1 MAQQIPDTAETHNAA
16 ETSDIPEIPDTAE
29 TSDAAARQSIESDL
43 DSTLFV
49 QAGAGTGKT
58 TALVNRIL
66 ALIASGVEIK
76 HIAAIT
82 FTEKAAAELQAR
94 IRRKLQEKVES
105 ASAETDSP
113 AAVSSSRSNF
123 TALQLYEKALADL
136 DNAAVSTLH
145 SFAQR
150 ILTEHALDA
159 DLPLQFEVFEP
170 VASVIDFAESWERFH
185 ADCLLD
191 DNHAQAFLLAD
202 TMEIRSDWLK
212 NVAASFRDN
221 WDLLETCSRKSFPPL
236 GKIPLESEDQTDED
250 CDKVISYLEWL
261 IADFTLEQAILR
273 KTQGQMIF
281 HDLLVLARDL
291 LADAQRGAS
300 VRASLHNRY
309 KFLLIDEFQDTDPIQ
324 IELAVRIAS
333 AVDQPQTNGRSRWQD
348 HEIETGRLFFVGDPK
363 QSIYR
368 FRRADISL
376 YLEAAQR
383 FGSTDGQTLGLTAN
397 WRSTEPLIS
406 WVNNVFGSLISS
418 AEGSQSQYEPLEA
431 MRKPIADDPG
441 PSIALIGA
449 EAHKRIPKLDES
461 GNPEKYK
468 SGKKKGQP
476 KFKKQSMPYIRGAEA
491 HDIACVIRQI
501 ADEEWLVGQKSAEGY
516 DTRPAQLNDICILIP
531 KRTGLPILE
540 TALSKAGIPYRVEVS
555 NQIFSA
561 PEIRDLLAV
570 LFAIDDP
577 ADELMIT
584 TALRSP
590 AFGCGDDDL
599 FAYRLKGGKWDYL
612 NPRPAD
618 DSENRLVANAL
629 EWLRQMH
636 RERNLLTPSQVVEK
650 VVRERN
656 LLELALTDKNYRD
669 IWRRLRFIGSLARQF
684 TDQTGGTLRQFL
696 QWLRRLGED
705 KMKLEETIVPE
716 SDYNAVRIM
725 TVHAAKGLEF
735 PIVILADMASQMA
748 ERKTNGGVVWNSSG
762 QPGIYFKKD
771 LASEA
776 YRDFAEAHQTFSH
789 HENIRKL
796 YVACTRAKDHL
807 VVSLHRNEPDPNDN
821 SAAGSAAEPKTWAE
835 TLHSVLPAMND
846 HSQAFDFSDV
856 SDFAVSPA
864 NDFRELGSAEQLEGS
879 EGATREISTG
889 EDNAEGGTARRKI
902 TWKDRAQWQAER
914 DRITAASQK
923 RRAFSAS
930 EISKMNGSSTAA
942 PVETGLNTTSPVT
955 ADPSTEEISEPE
967 DDLSKDPDET
977 HGSHK
982 GRGASEFGKAVHEVL
997 QSCDIA
1003 VLNPDDPS
1011 TAETLSR
1018 LTEAHAGTFGIHDET
1033 RKAEISRIAQM
1044 ALRADIIREV
1054 SAREHLKEIYAAAP
1068 LGDNKLV
1075 YGYIDLVF
1083 QDGNGNL
1090 AIIDYKTVKNLDAF
1104 RESRDKHRRQMA
1116 AYAVALEESAGLSV
1130 SRCVLVVLPVKGD
1143 KASEDEISGE
1153 ELEAAK
1159 RDVKSALVNP

>member
-1 MAQQIPDTAETHNAA
+1 MAQKNSSATEILDTAATSETAA
-16 ETSDIPEIPDTAE
+16 
-29 TSDAAARQSIESDL
+29 TSDAAARQTIETDL

-58 TALVNRIL
+58 TALVSRIL

-94 IRRKLQEKVES
+94 IRRKLQEAILNS
-105 ASAETDSP
+105 ADSSVP
-113 AAVSSSRSNF
+113 ANHSPLASTVAPDEFSTASNSK
-123 TALQLYEKALADL
+123 QLYSKALTDL
-136 DNAAVSTLH
+136 DNAAISTLH

-150 ILTEHALDA
+150 ILAEHALDA
-159 DLPLQFEVFEP
+159 DLPLQFEVFDP
-170 VASVIDFAESWERFH
+170 VASVIGFAESWEQFH
-185 ADCLLD
+185 ADCHLD

-212 NVAASFRDN
+212 NVASSFRDN
-221 WDLLETCSRKSFPPL
+221 WDLLEACSRKSFPPL
-236 GKIPLESEDQTDED
+236 GEIPLDPDDQTDED
-250 CDKVISYLEWL
+250 CQKVISYLESL
-261 IADFTLEQAILR
+261 IADFTLEQAALR

-291 LADAQRGAS
+291 LADPERGAS

-333 AVDQPQTNGRSRWQD
+333 AVEQPEKNGRSRWQD
-348 HEIETGRLFFVGDPK
+348 HQIETGRLFFVGDPK

-376 YLEAAQR
+376 YLEAAKR
-383 FGSTDGQTLGLTAN
+383 FGSPGGKTLGLTAN

-406 WVNNVFGSLISS
+406 WVNHTFGNLISS
-418 AEGSQSQYEPLEA
+418 AEGSQSQYEQLEA
-431 MRKPIADDPG
+431 MRKPMEGDPG

-449 EAHKRIPKLDES
+449 DAHKRIPKLGED

-468 SGKKKGQP
+468 SGKRKGQP
-476 KFKKQSMPYIRGAEA
+476 KFKKQTMPYIRHAEA
-491 HDIACVIRQI
+491 HDIACLIRQI
-501 ADEEWLVGQKSAEGY
+501 ADEEWLVGRKSAEGY
-516 DTRPAQLNDICILIP
+516 DARPAQLSDICILIP

-555 NQIFSA
+555 NHIFSA

-570 LFAIDDP
+570 LSAIDDP
-577 ADELMIT
+577 ADELMVAA
-584 TALRSP
+584 ALRSS

-599 FAYRLKGGKWDYL
+599 FAYRLKGGEWNYL
-612 NPRPAD
+612 NPWPAAAPD
-618 DSENRLVANAL
+618 GENCLAASAL
-629 EWLRQMH
+629 EWLREMH
-636 RERNLLTPSQVVEK
+636 HQRNLLTPSQVVEK

-656 LLELALTDKNYRD
+656 LLELALADKNYRD

-684 TDQTGGTLRQFL
+684 TDQTGGSLRQFL
-696 QWLRRLGED
+696 QWLKRLGED

-771 LASEA
+771 LASQT
-776 YRDFAEAHQTFSH
+776 YKDFAEAHRTFSH
-789 HENIRKL
+789 HESIRKL

-807 VVSLHRNEPDPNDN
+807 VVSLHRNEPIEEGGTA
-821 SAAGSAAEPKTWAE
+821 SGSTADGAAAEPKTWAE
-835 TLHSVLPAMND
+835 TLHSVLPAMD
-846 HSQAFDFSDV
+846 GHCRAFDFSDV
-856 SDFAVSPA
+856 SGLAVSPESGIAKLGA
-864 NDFRELGSAEQLEGS
+864 NADA
-879 EGATREISTG
+879 A
-889 EDNAEGGTARRKI
+889 
-902 TWKDRAQWQAER
+902 WKDRAEWEAER
-914 DRITAASQK
+914 DSIAAAAQE
-923 RRAFSAS
+923 RRSFSAS
-930 EISKMNGSSTAA
+930 EISKMNG
-942 PVETGLNTTSPVT
+942 
-955 ADPSTEEISEPE
+955 PSTVVAGAAGSHIPSSAAAAAQKTDEPE

-997 QSCDIA
+997 QSCDLA
-1003 VLNPDDPS
+1003 ALNPDDPG
-1011 TAETLSR
+1011 TRETLSK
-1018 LTEAHAGTFGIHDET
+1018 LTEAHAATFGITDED
-1033 RKAEISRIAQM
+1033 RKAEIIRLAEM
-1044 ALRADIIREV
+1044 ALQADIIREV
-1054 SAREHLKEIYAAAP
+1054 SNREHLKEIYAAAP
-1068 LGDNKLV
+1068 LADGKLI

-1083 QDGNGNL
+1083 QDGNGDL
-1090 AIIDYKTVKNLDAF
+1090 AIIDYKTVKDFDAF
-1104 RESRDKHRRQMA
+1104 RESKDKHCRQMA
-1116 AYAVALEESAGLSV
+1116 AYALALEKSTDLAV
-1130 SRCVLVVLPVKGD
+1130 SRCVLVVLPRKGSE
-1143 KASEDEISGE
+1143 ASEEDISGE
-1153 ELEAAK
+1153 ELEEAK
-1159 RDVKSALVNP
+1159 RSVALSLADAG

>member
-1 MAQQIPDTAETHNAA
+1 MSQKNSSVTEILVATEISETASGTAA
-16 ETSDIPEIPDTAE
+16 
-29 TSDAAARQSIESDL
+29 TSDAAARQAIETDL

-58 TALVNRIL
+58 TALVRRIL

-94 IRRKLQEKVES
+94 IRRKLQEAILNS
-105 ASAETDSP
+105 ADSSVPANHSPPASTFAPDELSA
-113 AAVSSSRSNF
+113 ASNF
-123 TALQLYEKALADL
+123 EPPADFASLNSAQLYSKALADL
-136 DNAAVSTLH
+136 DNAAISTLH

-150 ILTEHALDA
+150 ILAEHALDA
-159 DLPLQFEVFEP
+159 DLPLQFEVFDP
-170 VASVIDFAESWERFH
+170 VASVIGFAESWEQFH

-212 NVAASFRDN
+212 NVASSFRDN
-221 WDLLETCSRKSFPPL
+221 WDLLEACSRKSLPPL
-236 GKIPLESEDQTDED
+236 GEIPLDPDDQTDED
-250 CDKVISYLEWL
+250 CQKVIAYLESL
-261 IADFTLEQAILR
+261 IADFTLEQAASR

-291 LADAQRGAS
+291 LANPERGAS

-333 AVDQPQTNGRSRWQD
+333 AVDQPEKNGRSRWQD
-348 HEIETGRLFFVGDPK
+348 HQIETGRLFFVGDPK

-376 YLEAAQR
+376 YLEAAKR
-383 FGSTDGQTLGLTAN
+383 FGSPDGQTLGLTAN

-406 WVNNVFGSLISS
+406 WVNHTFGNLISS

-431 MRKPIADDPG
+431 MRKPMAGDPG

-449 EAHKRIPKLDES
+449 DAHKRIPKLGED

-468 SGKKKGQP
+468 SGKRKGQP
-476 KFKKQSMPYIRGAEA
+476 KFKKQTMPYIREAEA
-491 HDIACVIRQI
+491 HDIACLIRQI
-501 ADEEWLVGQKSAEGY
+501 ADEEWLVGRKSAESY
-516 DTRPAQLNDICILIP
+516 DARPAQLSDICILIP

-570 LFAIDDP
+570 LSAIEDP
-577 ADELMIT
+577 ADELMVT

-599 FAYRLKGGKWDYL
+599 FAYCLKGGDWNYL
-612 NPRPAD
+612 NPWPAV
-618 DSENRLVANAL
+618 DSDGENCLVANSL
-629 EWLRQMH
+629 EWLREQH
-636 RERNLLTPSQVVEK
+636 LQRSLFTPSQVVEK
-650 VVRERN
+650 VVRERH
-656 LLELALTDKNYRD
+656 LLELSLADKNYRD

-696 QWLRRLGED
+696 QWLKRLGED

-748 ERKTNGGVVWNSSG
+748 ERKTNGGVVWDNSG
-762 QPGIYFKKD
+762 QSGIYFKKD
-771 LASEA
+771 LANKTYE
-776 YRDFAEAHQTFSH
+776 DFAEAHRTFSH

-807 VVSLHRNEPDPNDN
+807 VVSLHRNEPDPSS
-821 SAAGSAAEPKTWAE
+821 SADSETEPKTWAE
-835 TLHSVLPAMND
+835 TLHSVLPAMDD
-846 HSQAFDFSDV
+846 HCRAFDFSDV
-856 SDFAVSPA
+856 SGLAVNPESDIGKLSA
-864 NDFRELGSAEQLEGS
+864 NA
-879 EGATREISTG
+879 
-889 EDNAEGGTARRKI
+889 GTA
-902 TWKDRAQWQAER
+902 WKDRAEWEAAR
-914 DRITAASQK
+914 DSIAAAAHK

-930 EISKMNGSSTAA
+930 EISKMNDPNTVVPGAAGSHIPSSAA
-942 PVETGLNTTSPVT
+942 AAAQKT
-955 ADPSTEEISEPE
+955 DEPE

-982 GRGASEFGKAVHEVL
+982 GRGANEFGKAVHEVL
-997 QSCDIA
+997 QSCDLA
-1003 VLNPDDPS
+1003 ALNPDDPG
-1011 TAETLSR
+1011 TRETLGK
-1018 LTEAHAGTFGIHDET
+1018 LTEAHAATFGITDGDQ
-1033 RKAEISRIAQM
+1033 KAEIIRLAEM
-1044 ALRADIIREV
+1044 ALQADIIREV
-1054 SAREHLKEIYAAAP
+1054 SNREHLKEIYAAAP
-1068 LGDNKLV
+1068 LADGKLI

-1083 QDGNGNL
+1083 QDGKGDL
-1090 AIIDYKTVKNLDAF
+1090 AIIDYKTVKDFDAF
-1104 RESRDKHRRQMA
+1104 HESKDKHCRQMA
-1116 AYAVALEESAGLSV
+1116 AYALALEKSAGLAV
-1130 SRCVLVVLPVKGD
+1130 SRCVLVVLPRNGSE
-1143 KASEDEISGE
+1143 ASEEDISGE
-1153 ELEAAK
+1153 RLEEAK
-1159 RDVKSALVNP
+1159 KSVALSLADAG

>member
-1 MAQQIPDTAETHNAA
+1 MARENSSATEILDAAATSETTATFETAA
-16 ETSDIPEIPDTAE
+16 
-29 TSDAAARQSIESDL
+29 TSDAAARQAIETDL

-58 TALVNRIL
+58 TALVSRIL

-94 IRRKLQEKVES
+94 IRRKLQEAILNS
-105 ASAETDSP
+105 ADSSVPANHSPPASTVTPDKFSAASDSK
-113 AAVSSSRSNF
+113 
-123 TALQLYEKALADL
+123 QLYSKALADL
-136 DNAAVSTLH
+136 DNAAISTLH

-150 ILTEHALDA
+150 ILAEHALDA
-159 DLPLQFEVFEP
+159 DLPLRFEVFDP
-170 VASVIDFAESWERFH
+170 VASAIGFAESWEQFH

-212 NVAASFRDN
+212 NVASSFRDN
-221 WDLLETCSRKSFPPL
+221 WDLLEACSRKSLPPL
-236 GKIPLESEDQTDED
+236 GEIPLDPDGQTNEDRLKD
-250 CDKVISYLEWL
+250 CQKVIAYLESL
-261 IADFTLEQAILR
+261 IADFTLEQAALR

-291 LADAQRGAS
+291 LADPERGAS

-324 IELAVRIAS
+324 IELAVRIAG
-333 AVDQPQTNGRSRWQD
+333 AVNQSSKTHLSRWQN
-348 HEIETGRLFFVGDPK
+348 HRIEAGRLFFVGDPK

-376 YLEAAQR
+376 YLEAADN
-383 FGSTDGQTLGLTAN
+383 FGPPHGQTLELTAN

-406 WVNNVFGSLISS
+406 WVNHAFGNLISA

-431 MRKPIADDPG
+431 MRQSMTGDPG

-449 EAHKRIPKLDES
+449 DAHKRIPKLDED
-461 GNPEKYK
+461 GNPVKYK
-468 SGKKKGQP
+468 TGKKKGQP
-476 KFKKQSMPYIRGAEA
+476 RFEKQKMPYIRGAEA
-491 HDIACVIRQI
+491 HDIACLIHQI
-501 ADEEWLVGQKSAEGY
+501 LGDEWLVGQKSSEGY
-516 DTRPAQLNDICILIP
+516 DARPARLDDICILIP
-531 KRTGLPILE
+531 NRTSLPILE
-540 TALSKAGIPYRVEVS
+540 NTLSKAGIPYRVEVS

-570 LFAIDDP
+570 LSAIDDP
-577 ADELMIT
+577 ADELMVA

-599 FAYRLKGGKWDYL
+599 FAYRLKGGEWNYL
-612 NPRPAD
+612 NPWPAAAPD
-618 DSENRLVANAL
+618 GENCLAANAL
-629 EWLRQMH
+629 EWLREMH
-636 RERNLLTPSQVVEK
+636 HQRNLLTPSQVVEK

-656 LLELALTDKNYRD
+656 LLELALADKNYRD

-696 QWLRRLGED
+696 QWLKHLGEN
-705 KMKLEETIVPE
+705 KMQLEEAIVPE

-748 ERKTNGGVVWNSSG
+748 ERKTNGDVVWNSSG

-771 LASEA
+771 LASQT
-776 YRDFAEAHQTFSH
+776 YKDFAEAHRTFSH

-807 VVSLHRNEPDPNDN
+807 VVSLHRNEPDP
-821 SAAGSAAEPKTWAE
+821 GSPADSEAEPKTWAE
-835 TLHSVLPAMND
+835 TLHSVLPAMDD
-846 HSQAFDFSDV
+846 HCRAFDFSDV
-856 SDFAVSPA
+856 SGLAASPESDIGKLGA
-864 NDFRELGSAEQLEGS
+864 NA
-879 EGATREISTG
+879 
-889 EDNAEGGTARRKI
+889 GTA
-902 TWKDRAQWQAER
+902 WKDRAEWEAAR
-914 DRITAASQK
+914 DSIAAAAQE

-930 EISKMNGSSTAA
+930 EISKMNGPDTAGPA
-942 PVETGLNTTSPVT
+942 AQKT
-955 ADPSTEEISEPE
+955 DEPE

-982 GRGASEFGKAVHEVL
+982 GRGANEFGKAVHEVL
-997 QSCDIA
+997 QSCDLA
-1003 VLNPDDPS
+1003 ALNPDDPG
-1011 TAETLSR
+1011 TRETLGK
-1018 LTEAHAGTFGIHDET
+1018 LTEAHAATFGITDED
-1033 RKAEISRIAQM
+1033 RKAEIIRLADM
-1044 ALRADIIREV
+1044 ALQADIIREV
-1054 SAREHLKEIYAAAP
+1054 SNREHLKEIYAAAP
-1068 LGDNKLV
+1068 LADGKLI

-1083 QDGNGNL
+1083 QDGNGDL
-1090 AIIDYKTVKNLDAF
+1090 AIIDYKTVKDFDAF
-1104 RESRDKHRRQMA
+1104 RESKDKHCRQMA
-1116 AYAVALEESAGLSV
+1116 AYALALEKSTGLAV
-1130 SRCVLVVLPVKGD
+1130 SRCVLVVLPRKGSE
-1143 KASEDEISGE
+1143 ASEEDVSGE
-1153 ELEAAK
+1153 ELEEAK
-1159 RDVKSALVNP
+1159 RSVALSLADAG

>member
-1 MAQQIPDTAETHNAA
+1 MAQKNSSATEILDAVATSETAA
-16 ETSDIPEIPDTAE
+16 
-29 TSDAAARQSIESDL
+29 TSDAAARQAIETDL

-58 TALVNRIL
+58 TALVSRIL

-94 IRRKLQEKVES
+94 IRRKLQEAILNSADSS
-105 ASAETDSP
+105 ASHSP
-113 AAVSSSRSNF
+113 PASTFAPDEFSAASNSK
-123 TALQLYEKALADL
+123 QLYSKALADL
-136 DNAAVSTLH
+136 DNAAISTLH

-150 ILTEHALDA
+150 ILAEHALDA
-159 DLPLQFEVFEP
+159 DLPLRFEVFDP
-170 VASVIDFAESWERFH
+170 VASAIGFAESWEQFH

-212 NVAASFRDN
+212 NVASSFRDN
-221 WDLLETCSRKSFPPL
+221 WDLLEACSRKSLPPL
-236 GKIPLESEDQTDED
+236 SEIPLDPDDQTDED
-250 CDKVISYLEWL
+250 RQKVISYLESL
-261 IADFTLEQAILR
+261 IADFTLEQAASR

-291 LADAQRGAS
+291 LADPERGAS

-333 AVDQPQTNGRSRWQD
+333 AVEQPEKSGRSRWQD
-348 HEIETGRLFFVGDPK
+348 HQIETGRLFFVGDPK

-376 YLEAAQR
+376 YLEAAKR
-383 FGSTDGQTLGLTAN
+383 FGSPNGQTLGLTAN

-406 WVNNVFGSLISS
+406 WVNHTFGNLISS

-431 MRKPIADDPG
+431 MRKPMADDPG

-449 EAHKRIPKLDES
+449 DAHKRIPKLGED
-461 GNPEKYK
+461 GNPEQYK
-468 SGKKKGQP
+468 SGKRKGQP
-476 KFKKQSMPYIRGAEA
+476 KFKKQTMPYIRQAEA
-491 HDIACVIRQI
+491 HDIACVIRKI
-501 ADEEWLVGQKSAEGY
+501 ADEEWLVGRKSAEGY
-516 DTRPAQLNDICILIP
+516 DARPAQLNDICILIP

-555 NQIFSA
+555 NHIFSA

-570 LFAIDDP
+570 LSAIDDP
-577 ADELMIT
+577 ADELMVA

-599 FAYRLKGGKWDYL
+599 FAYRLKGGEWNYL
-612 NPRPAD
+612 NPWPAAD
-618 DSENRLVANAL
+618 SDSENCLAASAL
-629 EWLRQMH
+629 EWLREMH
-636 RERNLLTPSQVVEK
+636 HQRNLLTPSQVVEK

-656 LLELALTDKNYRD
+656 LLELALADKNYRD

-684 TDQTGGTLRQFL
+684 TDQTGGSLRQFL
-696 QWLRRLGED
+696 QWLKRLGED

-748 ERKTNGGVVWNSSG
+748 ERKTNGGVVWDSSG

-771 LASEA
+771 LASQA
-776 YRDFAEAHQTFSH
+776 YKDFAEAHRTFSQ

-807 VVSLHRNEPDPNDN
+807 VVSLHRNEPDP
-821 SAAGSAAEPKTWAE
+821 GSPADSEAEPKTWAE
-835 TLHSVLPAMND
+835 TLHSVLPAMDD
-846 HSQAFDFSDV
+846 HCRAFDFSDV
-856 SDFAVSPA
+856 SGLAVSPES
-864 NDFRELGSAEQLEGS
+864 DIGKLSA
-879 EGATREISTG
+879 
-889 EDNAEGGTARRKI
+889 GTA
-902 TWKDRAQWQAER
+902 WKDRAVWEAER
-914 DRITAASQK
+914 DSIAAAAQE

-930 EISKMNGSSTAA
+930 EISRMNGPDTAGPA
-942 PVETGLNTTSPVT
+942 AQKT
-955 ADPSTEEISEPE
+955 DEPE

-982 GRGASEFGKAVHEVL
+982 GRGANEFGKAVHEVL
-997 QSCDIA
+997 QSCDLA
-1003 VLNPDDPS
+1003 ALNPDDPG
-1011 TAETLSR
+1011 TRETLSK
-1018 LTEAHAGTFGIHDET
+1018 LTEAHAATFGITDED
-1033 RKAEISRIAQM
+1033 RKAEIIRLAEM
-1044 ALRADIIREV
+1044 ALQADIIREV
-1054 SAREHLKEIYAAAP
+1054 STREHLKEIYTAAP
-1068 LGDNKLV
+1068 LADGRLI

-1083 QDGNGNL
+1083 RDGNGDL
-1090 AIIDYKTVKNLDAF
+1090 AIIDYKTVKDFDAF
-1104 RESRDKHRRQMA
+1104 RESKDKHCCQMA
-1116 AYAVALEESAGLSV
+1116 AYALALEKSTGLAV
-1130 SRCVLVVLPVKGD
+1130 SRCVLVVLPRKGSE
-1143 KASEDEISGE
+1143 ASEEDISGE
-1153 ELEAAK
+1153 ELEEAK
-1159 RDVKSALVNP
+1159 RSVALSLADAG

>member
-1 MAQQIPDTAETHNAA
+1 MSLKNSIATEILDAAATSETAADTAA
-16 ETSDIPEIPDTAE
+16 
-29 TSDAAARQSIESDL
+29 TSDAAARQTIETDL

-58 TALVNRIL
+58 TALVSRIL

-94 IRRKLQEKVES
+94 IRRKLQEAIETASAPESS
-105 ASAETDSP
+105 ASP
-113 AAVSSSRSNF
+113 AVSSSLSDS
-123 TALQLYEKALADL
+123 ALSDSAVAQLYSKALADL
-136 DNAAVSTLH
+136 DNAAISTLH

-159 DLPLQFEVFEP
+159 DLPLRFEVFDP
-170 VASVIDFAESWERFH
+170 VASAIGFAESWDQFH

-212 NVAASFRDN
+212 NAAGSFRDN
-221 WDLLETCSRKSFPPL
+221 WDLLEARNRKSLPPL
-236 GKIPLESEDQTDED
+236 GEIPLDPDEQDNEDRQ
-250 CDKVISYLEWL
+250 KVISYLESL
-261 IADFTLEQAILR
+261 ITDFTLEQAALR

-291 LADAQRGAS
+291 LADPKRGAS

-333 AVDQPQTNGRSRWQD
+333 AVDQPEKNERSRWQD

-376 YLEAAQR
+376 YLQAAKR
-383 FGSTDGQTLGLTAN
+383 FGSPDGQTLGLTAN

-406 WVNNVFGSLISS
+406 WVNDVFANLISS

-431 MRKPIADDPG
+431 MRKPMAGDPG

-449 EAHKRIPKLDES
+449 EAHKRIPKLGED

-468 SGKKKGQP
+468 SGKRKGQP
-476 KFKKQSMPYIRGAEA
+476 KFKKQTMPYIREAEA
-491 HDIACVIRQI
+491 HDIACLIRQI
-501 ADEEWLVGQKSAEGY
+501 ADEEWLVGRKSAEGY
-516 DTRPAQLNDICILIP
+516 DARPAQLNDICILIP

-570 LFAIDDP
+570 LSAIDDP
-577 ADELMIT
+577 ADELMVA

-599 FAYRLKGGKWDYL
+599 FTYRLKGGEWNYL
-612 NPRPAD
+612 NPWPAAAPD
-618 DSENRLVANAL
+618 GENCLAANAL
-629 EWLRQMH
+629 EWLREMH
-636 RERNLLTPSQVVEK
+636 HQRNLLTPSQVVEK

-656 LLELALTDKNYRD
+656 LLELALADKNYRD

-684 TDQTGGTLRQFL
+684 TDQTGGSLRQFL
-696 QWLRRLGED
+696 QWLKRLGED

-748 ERKTNGGVVWNSSG
+748 ERKTNGGVVWDSSG

-771 LASEA
+771 LANKTYE
-776 YRDFAEAHQTFSH
+776 DFAEVHRTFSH

-807 VVSLHRNEPDPNDN
+807 VVSLHRNEPIEEGGTV
-821 SAAGSAAEPKTWAE
+821 SGSTADGTAAEPKTWAE
-835 TLHSVLPAMND
+835 TLHSVLPAMDD
-846 HSQAFDFSDV
+846 HCRAFDFSDV
-856 SDFAVSPA
+856 SGLAVNPESDIGKLSA
-864 NDFRELGSAEQLEGS
+864 NA
-879 EGATREISTG
+879 
-889 EDNAEGGTARRKI
+889 GTA
-902 TWKDRAQWQAER
+902 WKDRAEWEAAR
-914 DRITAASQK
+914 DSIAAAAHK

-930 EISKMNGSSTAA
+930 EISKMNDPNTVVPGAAGSHIPSSAA
-942 PVETGLNTTSPVT
+942 AAAQKT
-955 ADPSTEEISEPE
+955 DEPE

-982 GRGASEFGKAVHEVL
+982 GRGANEFGKAVHEVL
-997 QSCDIA
+997 QSCDLAA
-1003 VLNPDDPS
+1003 VNPDDPG
-1011 TAETLSR
+1011 TRETLGK
-1018 LTEAHAGTFGIHDET
+1018 LTEAHAATFGITDGDQ
-1033 RKAEISRIAQM
+1033 KAEIIRLAEM
-1044 ALRADIIREV
+1044 ALQADIIREV
-1054 SAREHLKEIYAAAP
+1054 SNREHLKEIYAAAP
-1068 LGDNKLV
+1068 LADGKLV

-1083 QDGNGNL
+1083 QDGNGDL
-1090 AIIDYKTVKNLDAF
+1090 AIIDYKTVKDFDAF
-1104 RESRDKHRRQMA
+1104 HESKDKHCRQMA
-1116 AYAVALEESAGLSV
+1116 AYALALEKSAGLAV
-1130 SRCVLVVLPVKGD
+1130 SRCVLVVLPRNGSE
-1143 KASEDEISGE
+1143 ASEEDISGK
-1153 ELEAAK
+1153 ELEEAK
-1159 RDVKSALVNP
+1159 ISVALSLADAG

>member
-1 MAQQIPDTAETHNAA
+1 MAQQIPDAA
-16 ETSDIPEIPDTAE
+16 EA
-29 TSDAAARQSIESDL
+29 SDAAARQAIESDL

-94 IRRKLQEKVES
+94 IRQKLQEKVES
-105 ASAETDSP
+105 ASAATDSP
-113 AAVSSSRSNF
+113 AAVFSSRSDF

-170 VASVIDFAESWERFH
+170 VASVIDFAESWEQFH

-221 WDLLETCSRKSFPPL
+221 WDLLETCSQKSLPPL
-236 GKIPLESEDQTDED
+236 GKIPLDPDDQTDED
-250 CDKVISYLEWL
+250 CDKVISYLELL
-261 IADFTLEQAILR
+261 IADFTLEQAFLR

-333 AVDQPQTNGRSRWQD
+333 AVDQPQTNERSRWQD

-383 FGSTDGQTLGLTAN
+383 FGSTGGQTLGLTAN

-406 WVNNVFGSLISS
+406 WVNHVFGSLISS

-431 MRKPIADDPG
+431 MRKPIAGDPG

-476 KFKKQSMPYIRGAEA
+476 KFKKQSMLYIRGAEA

-516 DTRPAQLNDICILIP
+516 AARPAQLNDICILIP

-577 ADELMIT
+577 ADELMVA

-599 FAYRLKGGKWDYL
+599 FAYSLKGGKWNYL
-612 NPRPAD
+612 KPWPAD

-705 KMKLEETIVPE
+705 KMKLEETIIPE

-735 PIVILADMASQMA
+735 PIVILADMAFG
-748 ERKTNGGVVWNSSG
+748 ERKCYLLSTSG
-762 QPGIYFKKD
+762 
-771 LASEA
+771 
-776 YRDFAEAHQTFSH
+776 
-789 HENIRKL
+789 
-796 YVACTRAKDHL
+796 
-807 VVSLHRNEPDPNDN
+807 
-821 SAAGSAAEPKTWAE
+821 
-835 TLHSVLPAMND
+835 
-846 HSQAFDFSDV
+846 
-856 SDFAVSPA
+856 
-864 NDFRELGSAEQLEGS
+864 
-879 EGATREISTG
+879 
-889 EDNAEGGTARRKI
+889 
-902 TWKDRAQWQAER
+902 
-914 DRITAASQK
+914 
-923 RRAFSAS
+923 
-930 EISKMNGSSTAA
+930 
-942 PVETGLNTTSPVT
+942 
-955 ADPSTEEISEPE
+955 
-967 DDLSKDPDET
+967 
-977 HGSHK
+977 
-982 GRGASEFGKAVHEVL
+982 
-997 QSCDIA
+997 
-1003 VLNPDDPS
+1003 
-1011 TAETLSR
+1011 
-1018 LTEAHAGTFGIHDET
+1018 
-1033 RKAEISRIAQM
+1033 
-1044 ALRADIIREV
+1044 
-1054 SAREHLKEIYAAAP
+1054 
-1068 LGDNKLV
+1068 
-1075 YGYIDLVF
+1075 
-1083 QDGNGNL
+1083 
-1090 AIIDYKTVKNLDAF
+1090 
-1104 RESRDKHRRQMA
+1104 
-1116 AYAVALEESAGLSV
+1116 AGLS
-1130 SRCVLVVLPVKGD
+1130 
-1143 KASEDEISGE
+1143 
-1153 ELEAAK
+1153 
-1159 RDVKSALVNP
+1159 

>member
-1 MAQQIPDTAETHNAA
+1 MVRENSSATEILDADATSEPVATSETAA
-16 ETSDIPEIPDTAE
+16 
-29 TSDAAARQSIESDL
+29 TSDAAARQAIETDL

-58 TALVNRIL
+58 TALVSRIL

-94 IRRKLQEKVES
+94 IRRKLQEAILNS
-105 ASAETDSP
+105 ADSSANHSP
-113 AAVSSSRSNF
+113 PAITFAPDEFSAASNSK
-123 TALQLYEKALADL
+123 QLYSKALADL
-136 DNAAVSTLH
+136 DNAAISTLH

-150 ILTEHALDA
+150 ILAEHALGA
-159 DLPLQFEVFEP
+159 DLPLQFEVFDP
-170 VASVIDFAESWERFH
+170 VASAIGFAESWEQFH

-212 NVAASFRDN
+212 NVASSFRDN
-221 WDLLETCSRKSFPPL
+221 WDLLEACSIKSLPSL
-236 GKIPLESEDQTDED
+236 SEIPLDPDDQTDED
-250 CDKVISYLEWL
+250 CQKVIAYLESL
-261 IADFTLEQAILR
+261 IADFTLEQAASR

-291 LADAQRGAS
+291 LADPERGAS

-333 AVDQPQTNGRSRWQD
+333 AVEQPEKNGRSRWQD
-348 HEIETGRLFFVGDPK
+348 HQIETGRLFFVGDPK

-368 FRRADISL
+368 FRRADISV
-376 YLEAAQR
+376 YLEAAKR
-383 FGSTDGQTLGLTAN
+383 FGSPGGKTLGLTAN

-406 WVNNVFGSLISS
+406 WVNHTFGNLISS

-431 MRKPIADDPG
+431 MRKPMADDPG

-449 EAHKRIPKLDES
+449 DAHKRIPKLDED
-461 GNPEKYK
+461 GNPEQYK
-468 SGKKKGQP
+468 SGKRKGQP
-476 KFKKQSMPYIRGAEA
+476 KFKKQTMPYIRQAEA
-491 HDIACVIRQI
+491 HDIACVIRKI
-501 ADEEWLVGQKSAEGY
+501 ADEEWLVGRKSAEGH
-516 DTRPAQLNDICILIP
+516 DARPAQLNDICILIP

-555 NQIFSA
+555 NHIFSA

-570 LFAIDDP
+570 LSAIDDP
-577 ADELMIT
+577 ADELMVA

-599 FAYRLKGGKWDYL
+599 FAYRLKGGEWNYL
-612 NPRPAD
+612 NPWPAAAPD
-618 DSENRLVANAL
+618 AENCLAASAL
-629 EWLRQMH
+629 EWLREMH
-636 RERNLLTPSQVVEK
+636 HQRNLLTPSQVVEK

-656 LLELALTDKNYRD
+656 LLELALADKNYRD

-684 TDQTGGTLRQFL
+684 TDQTGGSLRQFL
-696 QWLRRLGED
+696 QWLKRLGED

-748 ERKTNGGVVWNSSG
+748 ERKTNGGVVWDSSG

-771 LASEA
+771 LASQT
-776 YRDFAEAHQTFSH
+776 YKDFAEAHQTFSQ

-807 VVSLHRNEPDPNDN
+807 VVSLHRNEPDP
-821 SAAGSAAEPKTWAE
+821 GSPSDSEAEPKTWAE
-835 TLHSVLPAMND
+835 TLHSVLPSADD
-846 HSQAFDFSDV
+846 HCRAFDFSDI
-856 SDFAVSPA
+856 SDLTASPEGDIGKLSA
-864 NDFRELGSAEQLEGS
+864 NA
-879 EGATREISTG
+879 
-889 EDNAEGGTARRKI
+889 GTA
-902 TWKDRAQWQAER
+902 WKDRAVWEAAR
-914 DRITAASQK
+914 DSITAAAQK

-930 EISKMNGSSTAA
+930 EISKMDGPIAAGPSTAG
-942 PVETGLNTTSPVT
+942 PNTAV
-955 ADPSTEEISEPE
+955 PSAAGSHTPSSAAAAVQKTEEPE

-977 HGSHK
+977 HSSHK
-982 GRGASEFGKAVHEVL
+982 GRGANEFGKAVHEVL
-997 QSCDIA
+997 QSCDLA
-1003 VLNPDDPS
+1003 ALNPDDPG
-1011 TAETLSR
+1011 TREMLSK
-1018 LTEAHAGTFGIHDET
+1018 LTEAHAATFGITDGDQ
-1033 RKAEISRIAQM
+1033 KAEIIRLAQM
-1044 ALRADIIREV
+1044 ALQADIIREV
-1054 SAREHLKEIYAAAP
+1054 SDREHLKEIYAAAP
-1068 LGDNKLV
+1068 LADGRLV

-1083 QDGNGNL
+1083 RDGNGDL
-1090 AIIDYKTVKNLDAF
+1090 AIIDYKTVKSLDAF
-1104 RESRDKHRRQMA
+1104 SESRDKHCLQMA
-1116 AYAVALEESAGLSV
+1116 AYALALEKSAGLAV
-1130 SRCVLVVLPVKGD
+1130 SRCVLVVLPRNGTE
-1143 KASEDEISGE
+1143 ASEEEISGE
-1153 ELEAAK
+1153 ELEEAK
-1159 RDVKSALVNP
+1159 RSVAQSLADPG

>member
-1 MAQQIPDTAETHNAA
+1 MAQKNSSATEILDTAATSETAA
-16 ETSDIPEIPDTAE
+16 
-29 TSDAAARQSIESDL
+29 TSDAAARQTIETDL

-58 TALVNRIL
+58 TALVSRIL

-94 IRRKLQEKVES
+94 IRRKLQEAILNS
-105 ASAETDSP
+105 ADSSVPANHSPPASTVAPDEFSA
-113 AAVSSSRSNF
+113 ASNSK
-123 TALQLYEKALADL
+123 QLYSKALADL
-136 DNAAVSTLH
+136 DNAAISTLH

-150 ILTEHALDA
+150 ILAEHALDA
-159 DLPLQFEVFEP
+159 DLPLQFEVFDP
-170 VASVIDFAESWERFH
+170 VASAIGFAESWEQFH

-212 NVAASFRDN
+212 NVASSFCDN
-221 WDLLETCSRKSFPPL
+221 WDLLEACSRRSLPPL
-236 GKIPLESEDQTDED
+236 DEIPLDPDDQTDED
-250 CDKVISYLEWL
+250 RLKDCQKVISYLESL
-261 IADFTLEQAILR
+261 IADFTLEQAASR

-291 LADAQRGAS
+291 LADPERGAS

-333 AVDQPQTNGRSRWQD
+333 AVEQPEKNGRSRWQD
-348 HEIETGRLFFVGDPK
+348 HQIETGRLFFVGDPK

-376 YLEAAQR
+376 YLEAAKR
-383 FGSTDGQTLGLTAN
+383 FGSPGGKTLGLTAN

-406 WVNNVFGSLISS
+406 WVNHTFGNLISS

-431 MRKPIADDPG
+431 MRKPMAGDPG

-449 EAHKRIPKLDES
+449 DAHKRIPKLGED

-468 SGKKKGQP
+468 SGKRKGQP
-476 KFKKQSMPYIRGAEA
+476 KFKKQTMPYIRQAEA
-491 HDIACVIRQI
+491 HDIACLIRQI
-501 ADEEWLVGQKSAEGY
+501 ADEEWLVGRKSAEGY
-516 DTRPAQLNDICILIP
+516 DARPAQLSDICILIP

-570 LFAIDDP
+570 LSAIDDP
-577 ADELMIT
+577 ADELMVA

-599 FAYRLKGGKWDYL
+599 FAYRLKGGEWNYL
-612 NPRPAD
+612 NPWPAAAPD
-618 DSENRLVANAL
+618 GENCLAASAL
-629 EWLRQMH
+629 EWLREMH
-636 RERNLLTPSQVVEK
+636 HQRNLFTPSQVVEK

-656 LLELALTDKNYRD
+656 LLELALADKNYRD

-684 TDQTGGTLRQFL
+684 TDQTGGSLRQFL
-696 QWLRRLGED
+696 QWLKRLGED

-771 LASEA
+771 LASQA
-776 YRDFAEAHQTFSH
+776 YKDFAEAHRTFSQ

-807 VVSLHRNEPDPNDN
+807 VVSLHRNEPDP
-821 SAAGSAAEPKTWAE
+821 GSPADSEAEPKTWAE
-835 TLHSVLPAMND
+835 TLHSVLPAADD
-846 HSQAFDFSDV
+846 HCRAFDFSDV
-856 SDFAVSPA
+856 SDLAVSPESDIAKLGA
-864 NDFRELGSAEQLEGS
+864 NADVA
-879 EGATREISTG
+879 
-889 EDNAEGGTARRKI
+889 
-902 TWKDRAQWQAER
+902 WKDRAVWEAAR
-914 DRITAASQK
+914 DSIAAAAQE

-930 EISKMNGSSTAA
+930 EISKMNG
-942 PVETGLNTTSPVT
+942 
-955 ADPSTEEISEPE
+955 PSTVVAGAAGPNAASLAVAGPAAQKTDEPE

-997 QSCDIA
+997 QSCDLA
-1003 VLNPDDPS
+1003 ALNPDDPG
-1011 TAETLSR
+1011 TRETLNK
-1018 LTEAHAGTFGIHDET
+1018 LTEAHAATFGITDEDL
-1033 RKAEISRIAQM
+1033 KAEIIRLAQM
-1044 ALRADIIREV
+1044 ALQADIIREV
-1054 SAREHLKEIYAAAP
+1054 SNREHLKEIYAAAP
-1068 LGDNKLV
+1068 LADGKLI

-1083 QDGNGNL
+1083 QEGNGDL
-1090 AIIDYKTVKNLDAF
+1090 AIIDYKTVKDFDAF
-1104 RESRDKHRRQMA
+1104 RESKDKHCRQMA
-1116 AYAVALEESAGLSV
+1116 AYALALEKSTGLAV
-1130 SRCVLVVLPVKGD
+1130 SRCVLVVLPRKGNE
-1143 KASEDEISGE
+1143 ASEEDISGE
-1153 ELEAAK
+1153 ELEEAK
-1159 RDVKSALVNP
+1159 RSVALSLADAG